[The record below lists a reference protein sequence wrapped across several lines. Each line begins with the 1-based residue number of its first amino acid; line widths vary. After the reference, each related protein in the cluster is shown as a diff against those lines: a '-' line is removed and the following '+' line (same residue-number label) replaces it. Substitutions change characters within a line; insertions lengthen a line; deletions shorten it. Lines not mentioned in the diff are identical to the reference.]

1 MTENINIAITTIQKI
16 VPSREINIPLII
28 GLSIALI
35 ILIFLSSYFSGCESS
50 FSSLTKEKWALYKQQ
65 KKKSSFPIKS
75 MDVLTKNFAMTL
87 STVLIG
93 NNLVNVGAT
102 TIATVLFTEFF
113 KIGGLQND
121 ESLVLGVSTGVMTL
135 LVIIFGEYIPKN
147 FAKKNALKFSL
158 ICSPTLV
165 IFYYIFLPIS
175 ITFNFLFKIKKSEKV
190 TEEEISHLIDIAEDD
205 KIFENFEAEL
215 IKNAMSFDDKV
226 VENAMKKNIITI
238 NINDNCEEILHLFM
252 SSRYTRL
259 PVIKN
264 NDIIGILNLKNFL
277 NKYIEKKTWDFKIDI
292 SMLDLVVFTSKLE
305 KLDDLLKKMKIL
317 KKHMA
322 IVVENK
328 KIIGLITLEDLLEEL
343 VGEIYDE
350 QDVIISDVQNFHT
363 NSWIVNLNT
372 NAKKFFH
379 LNFPEIKIQVDSTL
393 TMQNYVKKEFN
404 TNKLSNKEIYENEF
418 LMVFLIKHWETK
430 KNVLEII
437 KK

>member
-65 KKKSSFPIKS
+65 KKKSSFLIKS

-175 ITFNFLFKIKKSEKV
+175 VTFNFLFKIKKSEKV

>member
-1 MTENINIAITTIQKI
+1 M
-16 VPSREINIPLII
+16 
-28 GLSIALI
+28 
-35 ILIFLSSYFSGCESS
+35 
-50 FSSLTKEKWALYKQQ
+50 
-65 KKKSSFPIKS
+65 KS

-175 ITFNFLFKIKKSEKV
+175 VTFNFLFKIKKSEKV

-277 NKYIEKKTWDFKIDI
+277 NKYIEKKT
-292 SMLDLVVFTSKLE
+292 
-305 KLDDLLKKMKIL
+305 
-317 KKHMA
+317 
-322 IVVENK
+322 
-328 KIIGLITLEDLLEEL
+328 
-343 VGEIYDE
+343 
-350 QDVIISDVQNFHT
+350 
-363 NSWIVNLNT
+363 
-372 NAKKFFH
+372 
-379 LNFPEIKIQVDSTL
+379 
-393 TMQNYVKKEFN
+393 
-404 TNKLSNKEIYENEF
+404 
-418 LMVFLIKHWETK
+418 
-430 KNVLEII
+430 
-437 KK
+437 

>member
-1 MTENINIAITTIQKI
+1 MIIYFILNMAT
-16 VPSREINIPLII
+16 NIPLII
-28 GLSIALI
+28 GLSITLI
-35 ILIFLSSYFSGCESS
+35 VLIFLSGYFSGCESA
-50 FSSLTKEKWALYKQQ
+50 FSSLTKEKWNLYKQE
-65 KKKSSFPIKS
+65 KSKNNFLIKS
-75 MDVLTKNFAMTL
+75 MEVLTKNFSMTL

-102 TIATVLFTEFF
+102 TIATVLFTELF
-113 KIGGLQND
+113 KIGGMGGN
-121 ESLVLGVSTGVMTL
+121 ESLILGVSTGVMTL

-165 IFYYIFLPIS
+165 FVHYLFLPIS
-175 ITFNFLFKIKKSEKV
+175 IVFNFLFNTKKSEKI

-215 IKNAMSFDDKV
+215 IKNAMSFDEKIV
-226 VENAMKKNIITI
+226 ANVMRENITTVS
-238 NINDNCEEILHLFM
+238 INDECKKILNVFM
-252 SSRYTRL
+252 ASRYTRL
-259 PVIKN
+259 PVVKN
-264 NDIIGILNLKNFL
+264 NKIVGILNLKNIL
-277 NKYIEKKTWDFKIDI
+277 NKYVEKKTWNFKIDA
-292 SMLDLVVFTSKLE
+292 SMLDLAVFTSKSE

-322 IVVENK
+322 IVLENK

-350 QDVIISDVQNFHT
+350 QDVIVSDIQNFHT

-372 NAKKFFH
+372 NANKFFKI
-379 LNFPEIKIQVDSTL
+379 NFSEMNLQIDNKITIQEYIKS
-393 TMQNYVKKEFN
+393 EFN
-404 TNKLSNKEIYENEF
+404 TNRLSNKKHYENDFVMF
-418 LMVFLIKHWETK
+418 LLIKHWETK
-430 KNVLEII
+430 KNVIEII